1 VSIINRLS
9 KAKMQNLVRRIK
21 DSYFFFFFTADEM
34 QEGSTADKSR
44 RSLKVD
50 RSAKRI
56 QWLKKN
62 QKLLTML
69 LNYCSLHGASG
80 GDLAG
85 NALLLFDFLNS

>member
-1 VSIINRLS
+1 
-9 KAKMQNLVRRIK
+9 
-21 DSYFFFFFTADEM
+21 M
-34 QEGSTADKSR
+34 QEGSTADKNHI
-44 RSLKVD
+44 SLKID

-85 NALLLFDFLNS
+85 NALLLFDFLNSWAVFALYRIAISGIL